1 MTEPTTAN
9 AIRQNIRECLRQL
22 LELQEQGRIVMTQD
36 RFNTDWPDSAT
47 VLTEAIAGL
56 ERAMDAMYWM
66 ETLPHPHGGNSSSGN
81 EVPDR
86 TAGE

>member
-1 MTEPTTAN
+1 MTEPSSAN
-9 AIRQNIRECLRQL
+9 EIRKNIRESLRQL
-22 LELQEQGRIVMTQD
+22 LDLQEQGRIVMTRD

-47 VLTEAIAGL
+47 ALAEAIKGL
-56 ERAMDAMYWM
+56 EHAMDAMYWM
-66 ETLPHPHGGNSSSGN
+66 ETIPHPRSATTSGN